1 MNSIW
6 LKIAGVAVLVIV
18 VVVVAGR
25 FQSDKPAAGPAAPTE
40 TRQPEG
46 TRTFADVAERDRQF
60 ATAPKPAE
68 VQPVEQPVPV
78 ATPPAPQPAQ
88 PPAPA
93 PAQPAAGGVVL
104 PSSITKTTTLY
115 FKSLSEEDDV
125 AAQQLLPW
133 AQTGRS
139 IGRLP
144 MMSYGPMVR
153 ACRDILTRW
162 PDSSYAFRA
171 KQMLE
176 DISTSSRAGGF
187 NITAQEMD
195 ISRFLKPRQ
204 GTQAVKVEPVQR

>member
-1 MNSIW
+1 MSSIW
-6 LKIAGVAVLVIV
+6 LKIAGIAVLAV
-18 VVVVAGR
+18 VVMVVVGR
-25 FQSDKPAAGPAAPTE
+25 FKSDKPASPTAPE
-40 TRQPEG
+40 SRQREENK
-46 TRTFADVAERDRQF
+46 TFAQVAERDKQF
-60 ATAPKPAE
+60 ATVPRPAE
-68 VQPVEQPVPV
+68 DQPVEQQPPTA
-78 ATPPAPQPAQ
+78 ATPAPQPPQ

-93 PAQPAAGGVVL
+93 PAQPVAGGVVL

-115 FKSLSEEDDV
+115 FKPLSEEDDI

-144 MMSYGPMVR
+144 MMSYGPMVK

-162 PDSSYAFRA
+162 PESAYAFRA

-176 DISTSSRAGGF
+176 DISTSSRVGGF
-187 NITAQEMD
+187 NITQQEMD

>member
-1 MNSIW
+1 MGSIW
-6 LKIAGVAVLVIV
+6 LKIAGIAVLAV
-18 VVVVAGR
+18 VVLVVVGR
-25 FQSDKPAAGPAAPTE
+25 FKSDKPDSSAPPASGQSE
-40 TRQPEG
+40 KNK
-46 TRTFADVAERDRQF
+46 TFAQVAERDKQF

-68 VQPVEQPVPV
+68 DQPVEQPAPV
-78 ATPPAPQPAQ
+78 ATPPAPQPPQ

-93 PAQPAAGGVVL
+93 PAQPVAGGVVL

-115 FKSLSEEDDV
+115 FKPLSEEEDI

-133 AQTGRS
+133 AQTSRS

-162 PDSSYAFRA
+162 PESAYAFRA

-176 DISTSSRAGGF
+176 DISTSSRVGGF
-187 NITAQEMD
+187 DIKPQEMD

>member
-1 MNSIW
+1 MSSIW
-6 LKIAGVAVLVIV
+6 LKVAGIAVLAIVVIV
-18 VVVVAGR
+18 VVGR
-25 FQSDKPAAGPAAPTE
+25 FQSDKPASSTAPE
-40 TRQPEG
+40 SRRSEKNK
-46 TRTFADVAERDRQF
+46 TFDQVAERDKQF

-68 VQPVEQPVPV
+68 TQPVEEQAPA
-78 ATPPAPQPAQ
+78 ATPPAPQPVQ
-88 PPAPA
+88 PPVPA

-115 FKSLSEEDDV
+115 FKPLGEEDDI

-144 MMSYGPMVR
+144 MMSYGPMVK

-162 PDSSYAFRA
+162 PESTYAFRA

-176 DISTSSRAGGF
+176 DISTSSRVGGF
-187 NITAQEMD
+187 NITPQEMD